1 MNITNYGNV
10 DLKKGYTVAF
20 DFDGVIHK
28 YSKGWQDGDIYDEP
42 NEEIIKIINV
52 LMANGIPCVIIS
64 TRDPQQIK
72 EWWNKLDI
80 TVPAKVL
87 NFNMLF
93 HNDCSYIHNIHRK
106 IVAQLYIDDRSY
118 KYTGQDTVRFFDDLK
133 VKGERK

>member
-1 MNITNYGNV
+1 
-10 DLKKGYTVAF
+10 
-20 DFDGVIHK
+20 
-28 YSKGWQDGDIYDEP
+28 
-42 NEEIIKIINV
+42 
-52 LMANGIPCVIIS
+52 MANGIPCVIIS

-93 HNDCSYIHNIHRK
+93 HNDCSYIGITNRK

>member
-93 HNDCSYIHNIHRK
+93 HNDCSYIGITNRK